1 MTEKKSMSL
10 QKYLYKHPKC
20 NKPLYLD
27 TCPLCDADVSVDAGG
42 LAAEPGPVGGP
53 GEARPGAE
61 HRARQV
67 SRPITT
73 RVQSRDHVLTSDWQG
88 ALHRLGGEDQPDE
101 AGGGHQPL
109 QLFLLPLA

>member
-20 NKPLYLD
+20 NKPLYLG

-73 RVQSRDHVLTSDWQG
+73 RLQSRDHVLTSDWQG

-109 QLFLLPLA
+109 QLILLPLA